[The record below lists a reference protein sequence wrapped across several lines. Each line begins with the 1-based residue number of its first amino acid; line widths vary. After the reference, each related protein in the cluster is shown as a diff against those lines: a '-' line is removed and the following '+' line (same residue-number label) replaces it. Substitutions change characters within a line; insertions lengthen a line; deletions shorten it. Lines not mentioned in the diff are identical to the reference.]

1 MVLISQSTNIHCKH
15 SQPVQILSSSAVLEC
30 DVCKLKY
37 YMNIYNMDKVSS
49 GTKSKTMAVTSTGKC
64 VDRLTEKLSFQMAF
78 EVLNSR

>member
-1 MVLISQSTNIHCKH
+1 MYGNKLNRKHNVSGVDQSIKH

-37 YMNIYNMDKVSS
+37 YMNIYNMHKVSS

-64 VDRLTEKLSFQMAF
+64 VDRLTEKLSFQMA
-78 EVLNSR
+78 